1 MCCTSWHDEIFRENQ
16 KNTTTLL
23 EEFFQIS
30 KHVGNGFVR
39 RESRIS
45 DGKSEVKVGRSSTRE
60 PRWKWKQTHSVLIW
74 MLLGYG
80 HSIPAPTSVLRNP
93 GLFSTRNRW
102 TLQVSW
108 DCGIRAAIIFEMFLL
123 SRLKNLY
130 FSVSSYRLMTIGWYS
145 GQVFYSKYEDTSPTC
160 LEVHGATYLQLHCY
174 RCDCCNLQNLPHLL
188 DPTSNFSLFWCE
200 CFQISKMLQKARVI
214 PKAHKNRTQM
224 PANHVVASE

>member
-1 MCCTSWHDEIFRENQ
+1 MCVVHHDMMKYFEKTK

-145 GQVFYSKYEDTSPTC
+145 GQVFYSKYIETLAQLVRRYMGQRIYNCTATVVTVATCKIYRIYWTLTSACFDANVFRSPKCFKRQESSLKPIRIERKCPPT
-160 LEVHGATYLQLHCY
+160 
-174 RCDCCNLQNLPHLL
+174 
-188 DPTSNFSLFWCE
+188 
-200 CFQISKMLQKARVI
+200 M
-214 PKAHKNRTQM
+214 
-224 PANHVVASE
+224 